1 MPDDRSF
8 LDIVTGV
15 RAPLQR
21 VTAVPTSDDWPITAS
36 LRAVAVS
43 PSTAVTV
50 CTGVAILGLCAA
62 IYGTSGSLNDKRIA
76 GIARDVREH
85 AAPAGAA
92 PQQNPNPAIEPSAQ
106 AAARVD
112 VSLPPSLP
120 APQSASAERSPAFV
134 AALAPIG
141 LPLGDPQITS
151 DLSLLRGDSIV
162 HTEGPLATLWARIGA
177 RDAEERLNRLGAAY
191 DELSAERDRL
201 RERVNELEQALSLL
215 QTPAPPPQ
223 AAKAPDSVIGAGAPK
238 TGVAVVAFPSAET
251 AGASGEQPRPVLKN
265 FTTPGTVPNYFTDES
280 GAVLGNHA
288 AAPTR

>member
-21 VTAVPTSDDWPITAS
+21 VAAAPTSDDWPITAS

-85 AAPAGAA
+85 AAPAAA
-92 PQQNPNPAIEPSAQ
+92 QRNPTPAIEPSAQ
-106 AAARVD
+106 AETHVD
-112 VSLPPSLP
+112 VALPPSLP

-141 LPLGDPQITS
+141 LPLGDPQTTS
-151 DLSLLRGDSIV
+151 DLSVLRGDNIGHADGHFGS
-162 HTEGPLATLWARIGA
+162 LWARIVA
-177 RDAEERLNRLGAAY
+177 RDADERLNRLGAAY

-201 RERVNELEQALSLL
+201 RELVNELELALS
-215 QTPAPPPQ
+215 QMSPPQ
-223 AAKAPDSVIGAGAPK
+223 AAKAPDSAIAAGSTKIGA
-238 TGVAVVAFPSAET
+238 AVIAFPGT
-251 AGASGEQPRPVLKN
+251 ATTGASGEQPRPVLKN
-265 FTTPGTVPNYFTDES
+265 FTTPGSVPNYFTDES